1 MSPSFVV
8 GKTSGRN
15 YQASGLSRF
24 GLARREAFS
33 EADFPQSMKVFLLV
47 ILALVLFFLL
57 MFFLVQGKMIYFPRS
72 YAANTPLLEKVTA
85 NSYNSDGKKQWVYLL
100 KRDGASFPD
109 RVSPDR
115 VSPDRVWWLFGG
127 NGSVALDWVS
137 LVEKADPSANHAF
150 VLFDY
155 PGYGFNSGRPGP
167 KAIFQSVDDA
177 IPVVA
182 RQLALEPET
191 LMNRSSGMG
200 YSLGCA
206 VALDSANRHGW
217 NRVVAVSPFTT
228 MQAMAERS
236 VGGLLSKLLNH
247 HYDNEVSIDSL
258 VDRGDSRVTIFHGDA
273 DNIVPYEMG
282 EALAGRD
289 ESGGVVDFVPVPR
302 AGHNDIIGAL
312 EVELVAILNSE

>member
-47 ILALVLFFLL
+47 ILVLVLFFLL
-57 MFFLVQGKMIYFPRS
+57 MFFLGQGRMIYFPRS
-72 YAANTPLLEKVTA
+72 YVANTPLLEKVTA
-85 NSYNSDGKKQWVYLL
+85 HSYNSDGKKQWVYLL
-100 KRDGASFPD
+100 KRDGASF
-109 RVSPDR
+109 PDR

-155 PGYGFNSGRPGP
+155 PGYGFNRGRPGP

-182 RQLALEPET
+182 RQLALEPEA

-200 YSLGCA
+200 HSLGCA

>member
-1 MSPSFVV
+1 
-8 GKTSGRN
+8 
-15 YQASGLSRF
+15 
-24 GLARREAFS
+24 
-33 EADFPQSMKVFLLV
+33 MKVFLLV

-57 MFFLVQGKMIYFPRS
+57 MFFLGQGRMIYFPRS
-72 YAANTPLLEKVTA
+72 YVANMPLLEKVTA
-85 NSYNSDGKKQWVYLL
+85 HSYDSDGKKQWVYLL
-100 KRDGASFPD
+100 KRDGASFPDRVSPD

-182 RQLALEPET
+182 RQLALNPEA

-200 YSLGCA
+200 HSLGCA

-247 HYDNEVSIDSL
+247 HYDNEVSIDAL
-258 VDRGDSRVTIFHGDA
+258 VDRGDSLVTIFHGDA
-273 DNIVPYEMG
+273 DNLVPYEMG

-289 ESGGVVDFVPVPR
+289 ESGGVVDFVPVRR

-312 EVELVAILNSE
+312 EVELVAILNAE

>member
-1 MSPSFVV
+1 
-8 GKTSGRN
+8 
-15 YQASGLSRF
+15 
-24 GLARREAFS
+24 
-33 EADFPQSMKVFLLV
+33 MKVLLLV

-57 MFFLVQGKMIYFPRS
+57 MFFLGQGKMIYFPRS
-72 YAANTPLLEKVTA
+72 YVANTPLLEKVTA
-85 NSYNSDGKKQWVYLL
+85 HSYDSGGKKQWVYLL
-100 KRDGASFPD
+100 KRDGASFQDRVPLD

-182 RQLALEPET
+182 RQLALEPEA

-228 MQAMAERS
+228 MQAMAERA
-236 VGGLLSKLLNH
+236 VGGLLSRLLNH
-247 HYDNEVSIDSL
+247 HYDNEVSIDAL
-258 VDRGDSRVTIFHGDA
+258 VERGDSRVTIFHGDS
-273 DNIVPYEMG
+273 DNLVPYEMG

-312 EVELVAILNSE
+312 EVELVAILNAE

>member
-1 MSPSFVV
+1 
-8 GKTSGRN
+8 
-15 YQASGLSRF
+15 
-24 GLARREAFS
+24 
-33 EADFPQSMKVFLLV
+33 MKVFLLV
-47 ILALVLFFLL
+47 ILGLVLLFLL
-57 MFFLVQGKMIYFPRS
+57 MFYLGQGRMIYFPRS
-72 YAANTPLLEKVTA
+72 YATNTPLLEKVTA
-85 NSYNSDGKKQWVYLL
+85 HSYDSDGKKQWVYLL
-100 KRDGASFPD
+100 KRDGAGPPD
-109 RVSPDR
+109 RVSPDRVSPDRVSPDRVSRDR

-127 NGSVALDWVS
+127 NGSAALDWVS

-182 RQLALEPET
+182 GQLALEPEA
-191 LMNRSSGMG
+191 LMNRSGGMG
-200 YSLGCA
+200 HSLGCA

-217 NRVVAVSPFTT
+217 SRVVAVSPFTT

-236 VGGLLSKLLNH
+236 VGGLLSKLLSH
-247 HYDNEVSIDSL
+247 HYDNEVSIDAL
-258 VDRGDSRVTIFHGDA
+258 VERGDARVTIFHGDA

-282 EALAGRD
+282 RALAGRD

-312 EVELVAILNSE
+312 EVELVAILNAE

>member
-1 MSPSFVV
+1 
-8 GKTSGRN
+8 
-15 YQASGLSRF
+15 
-24 GLARREAFS
+24 
-33 EADFPQSMKVFLLV
+33 MKVFLLV
-47 ILALVLFFLL
+47 IFALVLFFLL
-57 MFFLVQGKMIYFPRS
+57 MFFLGQGKMIYFPRS
-72 YAANTPLLEKVTA
+72 YVANTPLLEKVTA
-85 NSYNSDGKKQWVYLL
+85 HSYDSGGKKQWVYLL
-100 KRDGASFPD
+100 KRDGASFQDRVSPD

-182 RQLALEPET
+182 RQLALNPEA

-200 YSLGCA
+200 HSLGCA

-247 HYDNEVSIDSL
+247 HYDNEVSIDAL
-258 VDRGDSRVTIFHGDA
+258 VDRGDSMVTIFHGDA
-273 DNIVPYEMG
+273 DNLVPYEMG

-289 ESGGVVDFVPVPR
+289 ESGRVVDFVPVRR

-312 EVELVAILNSE
+312 EVELVAILNAE

>member
-1 MSPSFVV
+1 
-8 GKTSGRN
+8 
-15 YQASGLSRF
+15 
-24 GLARREAFS
+24 
-33 EADFPQSMKVFLLV
+33 MKVFLLV
-47 ILALVLFFLL
+47 ILGLVLLFLL
-57 MFFLVQGKMIYFPRS
+57 MFYLGQGRMIYFPRS
-72 YAANTPLLEKVTA
+72 YATNTPLLEKVTA
-85 NSYNSDGKKQWVYLL
+85 HSYDSDGKKQWVYLL
-100 KRDGASFPD
+100 KRDGAGP
-109 RVSPDR
+109 PDR

-127 NGSVALDWVS
+127 NGSAALDWVS

-182 RQLALEPET
+182 GQLALEPEA
-191 LMNRSSGMG
+191 LMNRSGGMG
-200 YSLGCA
+200 HSLGCA

-217 NRVVAVSPFTT
+217 SRVVAVSPFTT

-236 VGGLLSKLLNH
+236 VGGLLSKLLSH
-247 HYDNEVSIDSL
+247 HYDNEVSIDAL
-258 VDRGDSRVTIFHGDA
+258 VERGDARVTIFHGDA

-282 EALAGRD
+282 RALAGRD

-312 EVELVAILNSE
+312 EVELVAILNAE